1 MSPQGKIRRKIKF
14 LKAGMLHG
22 QTSLTNLELGL
33 LYQQVKEY
41 DKAEA
46 SFKKVIDAMPSNIY
60 PRFLLM
66 RLYEANGEQAKLNAL
81 AKELMQ
87 TDDSKVSTAL
97 RLEFQ
102 KMIFGNLG
110 KTGTSSLQEE
120 SALVNAG

>member
-14 LKAGMLHG
+14 LKAGLVHG

-41 DKAEA
+41 DKAEV

-87 TDDSKVSTAL
+87 TGDTKVSTAL
-97 RLEFQ
+97 KLEFQ
-102 KMIFGNLG
+102 KIIFENLEN
-110 KTGTSSLQEE
+110 TTSNLQEE
-120 SALVNAG
+120 SLANAG